1 MCAAWNTGGRAG
13 RTRDLIEKAVTSF
26 GFSVFCFVVW
36 GGLTALRA
44 RGLPSRFSWME
55 VIWLVYSATIAILFL
70 ARTKPTQVS
79 LNPIHWAVA
88 LLASFSGLFFEKQSA
103 GMARAAFV
111 PDALIL
117 LGLAVSGISA
127 LALRRSYDFLPALRN
142 VTTDWSFRLVRHPMY
157 LASIA
162 IRLGYLGKHVSAQN
176 AAVFLVMLW
185 LYVKRAKYEE
195 GIMREDRRY
204 AEYMRRVRYRFLPW
218 IY

>member
-1 MCAAWNTGGRAG
+1 MYTVRNTGGRVG
-13 RTRDLIEKAVTSF
+13 RVGDFFERTVSSF
-26 GFSVFCFVVW
+26 GFSLFCFVVW

-44 RGLPSRFSWME
+44 RGLPSQFSWME
-55 VIWLVYSATIAILFL
+55 VIWLVYSGTIAVLFL

-79 LNPIHWAVA
+79 LNPVHWVVA

-103 GMARAAFV
+103 GLARAEIVA
-111 PDALIL
+111 DALIL
-117 LGLAVSGISA
+117 LGLLVSGISA
-127 LALRRSYDFLPALRN
+127 LALRRSYDFLPALRG
-142 VTTDWSFRLVRHPMY
+142 VTTGWSFRLVRHPMY

-162 IRLGYLGKHVSAQN
+162 IRLGYLAKHTSVQN
-176 AAVFLVMLW
+176 AAVFVVMLW

-195 GIMREDRRY
+195 GIMSQDRRY